1 MNVARSLERRLERLL
16 EGVFSRVFSG
26 RLHASEIAGRIA
38 READLARFQ
47 HASGPGTANSYTLT
61 FNPADI
67 DGDRAELA
75 DSLTQSFAEYAAEA
89 GLRLVGPP
97 SVKIVTDE
105 NLLPGQFLCHPEIVP
120 GPSAVWARL
129 IGHDQ
134 TLELT
139 TNRAILGRSDEADV
153 KVPVPEVSRSH
164 ALLWRAGGSAWI
176 RDLGSANGTLVDG
189 RPVNEGGVE
198 VDTGS
203 VVQLAGARYR
213 FVKAADA

>member
-1 MNVARSLERRLERLL
+1 
-16 EGVFSRVFSG
+16 
-26 RLHASEIAGRIA
+26 
-38 READLARFQ
+38 
-47 HASGPGTANSYTLT
+47 
-61 FNPADI
+61 
-67 DGDRAELA
+67 
-75 DSLTQSFAEYAAEA
+75 
-89 GLRLVGPP
+89 
-97 SVKIVTDE
+97 
-105 NLLPGQFLCHPEIVP
+105 
-120 GPSAVWARL
+120 VWARL